1 MQIYYIVSIEQ
12 QDLIMKILTWVCFIA
27 AMVLTACTDSSTD
40 APTDQCY
47 LDGADSTLT
56 CGDNHFIVY

>member
-1 MQIYYIVSIEQ
+1 
-12 QDLIMKILTWVCFIA
+12 MKILTWVCFIA